1 MDEQSMQITSYITR
15 QYQCT
20 SGVIFLK
27 TVILEDQFCKLIVN
41 SIKIRFRYIKRCCQL
56 TDEFEIGCMTSFSYE
71 LIRALADS
79 SSSPASAP
87 SSACVRSALTLEI
100 FNLLPI
106 TIAILHLNMQE
117 LSLSGQQPSSGI
129 PLPIHVLLEF

>member
-1 MDEQSMQITSYITR
+1 MQITSYITR

-56 TDEFEIGCMTSFSYE
+56 TDEFEIGCMDF
-71 LIRALADS
+71 LFIRTDTRACGFFIQ
-79 SSSPASAP
+79 P
-87 SSACVRSALTLEI
+87 SECTQFACVRSALTLEI

>member
-1 MDEQSMQITSYITR
+1 MGS
-15 QYQCT
+15 C
-20 SGVIFLK
+20 
-27 TVILEDQFCKLIVN
+27 
-41 SIKIRFRYIKRCCQL
+41 
-56 TDEFEIGCMTSFSYE
+56 
-71 LIRALADS
+71 A
-79 SSSPASAP
+79 AP
-87 SSACVRSALTLEI
+87 SAKGDDKFITTDYLQQCRSACVRSALTLEI